1 MSTPKNI
8 STLQKKELYHRDLV
22 ISEAALIFIFY
33 FDVSRMKLS
42 RHAVTAS
49 VVKRRTRSSTKV
61 NARRAL
67 ETVG

>member
-1 MSTPKNI
+1 M
-8 STLQKKELYHRDLV
+8 
-22 ISEAALIFIFY
+22 ISEAALIFIFC

-49 VVKRRTRSSTKV
+49 VVKGRTRSSTKV

-67 ETVG
+67 ETIG